1 MCRNCNF
8 GKLESKTDSTIGI
21 AGKERN
27 KGIHIADTLGRQ
39 SLEYPCDIAD
49 RLRPAVEYPVRQLPV
64 EQLLVKELPQVA
76 QVAERL
82 VLAPA

>member
-1 MCRNCNF
+1 MCLNCNF
-8 GKLESKTDSTIGI
+8 GKFESKTDSTIGI

-39 SLEYPCDIAD
+39 LLEYRCGTAD
-49 RLRPAVEYPVRQLPV
+49 RLHPAGEYPGRQLPV
-64 EQLLVKELPQVA
+64 ERLLVKELPQVA